1 MHLRIP
7 TRDGLESNRPRHRSF
22 AAILG
27 LVAGSLLVAE
37 GAYAG
42 CQAKSPWDDSCQ
54 QELFR
59 QAQENLQR
67 QRQGGY
73 GGNPG
78 SKPWYVFCN
87 KTGANYSNRNARR
100 IEIYER
106 PFNSNYIQIAGLF
119 NSEPPA
125 RNWVDSNCPTWQCD
139 WNSRCVA
146 AGTGSNLGGGYG
158 TSCPP
163 GTKFVVTGLFGQ
175 GQGSCVPD
183 R

>member
-1 MHLRIP
+1 MPVRIP
-7 TRDGLESNRPRHRSF
+7 SDDGFESDFPCLRLF
-22 AAILG
+22 GATLG
-27 LVAGSLLVAE
+27 LLVGSLLVAE
-37 GAYAG
+37 TAHAG
-42 CQAKSPWDDSCQ
+42 CQAKSAWDDSCQ

-73 GGNPG
+73 GGNPAP
-78 SKPWYVFCN
+78 KRWYVFCN
-87 KTGANYSNRNARR
+87 KTGANYSNRNAGR
-100 IEIYER
+100 IEIYQR
-106 PFNSNYIQIAGLF
+106 PFNANYSQIAGPF
-119 NSEPPA
+119 TAEPLA
-125 RNWVDSNCPTWQCD
+125 RNWVDTECPSWQCD